1 MKTAGC
7 TDAPPPLGVGLVYW
21 QALEPLFAA
30 GDQRLQV
37 LELEPQTLWEQR
49 DDGGAWHYHVN
60 AGLLQRVAALPQAK
74 LMHGVGQPV
83 GGSCDDPVDWRTPW
97 RHCAQALQ
105 PAWASEH
112 LSFNRFTD
120 AQGTVRQT
128 SFLLPPRQSAA
139 GVAQAAQGL
148 ADLRAASGAPV
159 AFETGVNYLQPRPD
173 ELPDGRFFA
182 QVAEAADAGIL
193 LDLHNLWVNAR
204 NGRAPI
210 DRVLDALPL
219 DRVWE
224 LHLAGGSLLDGYWL
238 DAHDRLADESL
249 LELAAALI
257 PRLPNLGAL
266 VFEILP
272 QYVPGVGLDAIARQ
286 LDPMAALW
294 ALRPPRAV
302 PPAQRQRH
310 AAACR
315 TSSSAAPDA
324 DALAELRR
332 WERCLG
338 TLALDQ
344 AAPADRAAVPGL
356 ADDPGCR
363 IFEQLVRE
371 FRCGRI
377 VRVMRYSLLAML
389 RALGPVEV
397 DTLMR
402 AYCRSCPSHIFTAV
416 EADHFACY
424 LRNQLDAGAL
434 TGVPWL
440 AEVLAFEHAMVRA
453 SLHGEGCTLQ
463 WSVDP
468 VRLFEALESGAGLD
482 RLPPLPLQMQ
492 VQGTQFSD

>member
-1 MKTAGC
+1 MSTPG
-7 TDAPPPLGVGLVYW
+7 TLDAPPPLGIGLVYW

-49 DDGGAWHYHVN
+49 HDGGAWHYHVN

-74 LMHGVGQPV
+74 LMHGVGHPL
-83 GGSCDDPVDWRTPW
+83 GGSCDDPLDWRTPW

-105 PAWASEH
+105 PAWTSEH
-112 LSFNRFTD
+112 LSFNRFVD
-120 AQGTVRQT
+120 AQGRVAQT
-128 SFLLPPRQSAA
+128 SFLLPPRQTAA
-139 GVAQAAQGL
+139 GVAQAAQRL
-148 ADLRAASGAPV
+148 RQLRALSGTPV

-182 QVAEAADAGIL
+182 QVAEAGDAGVL

-204 NGRAPI
+204 NGRAAVEQ
-210 DRVLDALPL
+210 VLDELPL

-238 DAHDRLADESL
+238 DAHDRLADQAL
-249 LELAAALI
+249 LDIAAALI

-266 VFEILP
+266 IFEILP
-272 QYVPGVGLDAIARQ
+272 QYVAGVGLDAIARQ
-286 LDPMAALW
+286 LDAMAALW
-294 ALRPPRAV
+294 ALRPPRPV
-302 PPAQRQRH
+302 PAAQHRRQR
-310 AAACR
+310 AALR
-315 TSSSAAPDA
+315 PMAPLAA
-324 DALAELRR
+324 DARAALHD

-338 TLALDQ
+338 PLALAQ
-344 AAPADRAAVPGL
+344 ATAEDRAAVPGL

-402 AYCRSCPSHIFTAV
+402 AYCRSCPSHLFTAI
-416 EADHFACY
+416 EADHFAHY
-424 LRNQLDAGAL
+424 LSGQLQAGAL
-434 TGVPWL
+434 ARVPWL

-453 SLHGEGCTLQ
+453 ALHGEGCTLQ
-463 WSVDP
+463 WTVDP
-468 VRLFEALESGAGLD
+468 VRLFEALESGTGLD

-492 VQGTQFSD
+492 VQASQFSD